1 MTQST
6 HTLRDRL
13 AEIIAKTPPGERLL
27 SEPKLARHLG
37 VSRASLREAMRV
49 FETQGIIHRRQGAG
63 TYVMAP
69 AEVIETGLEVL
80 ESIETQARRMGL
92 PVSMG
97 RLHVQRRLPDETEA
111 QALEVSREQK
121 VVAVERSILL
131 KERPVAYL
139 VDVLPE
145 DVLRPEDLRDGFRGS
160 VLDLLL
166 ARGNPP
172 LGTSRCDIQAVPAS
186 PPIARVL
193 GIQRGDVL
201 LMFEARL
208 LSLEGRAVDYS
219 LSYFL
224 PGYFRFHVVRRVG
237 R

>member
-1 MTQST
+1 MNQST
-6 HTLRDRL
+6 KSLHDRL
-13 AEIIAKTPPGERLL
+13 AEIIANTPPGERLPA
-27 SEPKLARHLG
+27 EPKLAKQLG
-37 VSRASLREAMRV
+37 VSRSSLREAMRT
-49 FETQGIIHRRQGAG
+49 FETRGIIRRRQGAG

-80 ESIETQARRMGL
+80 ESIETQARRLGL
-92 PVSMG
+92 PVAMG
-97 RLHVQRRLPDETEA
+97 ALHVQHRLPDEKEA
-111 QALEVSREQK
+111 EALSVAASTL

-131 KERPVAYL
+131 RERPVAYL

-145 DVLRPEDLRDGFRGS
+145 DVLRPEDVRDGFRGS

-166 ARGNPP
+166 ARGDPP
-172 LGTSRCDIQAVPAS
+172 LGTSRCDIQAVSAS
-186 PPIARVL
+186 PEIARAL

-201 LMFEARL
+201 LMLEARL
-208 LSLEGRAVDYS
+208 LSQEGHVVDYS

-237 R
+237 G